1 MGSRAR
7 GEIWLEVAAW
17 RGERSQTTAQRA
29 MRTVV
34 VRERAR
40 LLVTGEPRGRPGRP
54 GEVERDGVVPV
65 RGGLLL
71 IIGRLWAVDSGRG
84 V

>member
-1 MGSRAR
+1 
-7 GEIWLEVAAW
+7 
-17 RGERSQTTAQRA
+17 

-34 VRERAR
+34 VRERTR